1 MNFFYYK
8 KYPTLT
14 SFPIRQITYMLQF
27 QEIFEIF
34 CEIATLDF
42 KFHEIFVKIIIRVA
56 ISRFFFLPKIQN
68 GIIM

>member
-27 QEIFEIF
+27 HEIFEIF
-34 CEIATLDF
+34 SEIATLEF

-56 ISRFFFLPKIQN
+56 ISRFFLPKIQN

>member
-27 QEIFEIF
+27 HEIFEIF
-34 CEIATLDF
+34 SEIATLEF

-56 ISRFFFLPKIQN
+56 ISRNFFAKILN